1 VAGNGNEAGSASRG
15 VRRAVK
21 VPLVVK
27 MICIISGIVILS
39 TGIVTGLSAYFFSED
54 SRARAEENALTMSQ
68 VVAAQMESEITAVQL
83 GALSLFDL
91 LRESGGNKALV
102 QTAVANYLDRNPSI
116 AYIGVPGERAVENE
130 KFFTA
135 NEIDRSIV
143 GVYLEVKKAVLE
155 RAREGETVVTNA
167 STAFGVPAAMLVVP
181 YRDLGTRNVMVVLF
195 STEALQSIVQTHS
208 ASFTYAVGWDGEL
221 IAHPDFDLVRIGANY
236 RSVELV
242 SKLLE
247 SPLDN
252 MLTRYRDA
260 DGTSYLG
267 AFRKLRTGQVS
278 VTVST
283 PVSLVYEAALAVVR
297 QNLYL
302 GGIVLL
308 ISILAVWFFSRSMTR
323 PVMTLVAA
331 SRRIEAGE
339 FELDLRPTTHD
350 ELGLLT
356 ESFVQMGHGL
366 AERERVKETFGK
378 FVNREVAERAL
389 SGRLELGGTRKTAT
403 IFFSDIRSFTA
414 ISEKLAPEAVVE
426 FLNAYLTRMVEC
438 IEKSGG
444 VVDKF
449 IGDAIMAVWGTPV
462 SRGTPR
468 DDALQAIRA
477 VLMMRES
484 LLEFNRDRGGP
495 EKPII
500 KIGCGLNTG
509 PCLAG
514 QIGSPQRMEYTVIGD
529 AVNLASRIEAL
540 NKPLGTDILLSEHT
554 YELVKDAVVVQK
566 MPAVKV
572 KGKSGEL
579 AIYALVNLKDAP
591 GPKTLGDL
599 RTLMGIPAPDA
610 HADVNGEEKKYEIVG
625 K

>member
-1 VAGNGNEAGSASRG
+1 MSAAGNEEGTASQAA
-15 VRRAVK
+15 RRPVK

-27 MICIISGIVILS
+27 MIGIISGIVLLS

-54 SRARAEENALTMSQ
+54 SRARAEENALTTSQ
-68 VVAAQMESEITAVQL
+68 VVAAQMESEITAVHSA
-83 GALSLFDL
+83 ALSLFDV
-91 LRESGGNKALV
+91 LRESGGNRALV
-102 QTAVANYLDRNPSI
+102 QAAVANYLDRNPSI
-116 AYIGVPGERAVENE
+116 ACICVPGEQSIENA

-135 NEIDRSIV
+135 NELDRSVI
-143 GVYLEVKKAVLE
+143 GPYLEVKKEEIE
-155 RAREGETVVTNA
+155 RAREGETVVSNA
-167 STAFGVPAAMLVVP
+167 STVFGVSAAMLVFP
-181 YRDLGTRNVMVVLF
+181 YRDFGTRNVMIVLF
-195 STEALQSIVQTHS
+195 STEVLQSIVQTHS
-208 ASFTYAVGWDGEL
+208 ASLTYAVGWDGEL
-221 IAHPDFDLVRIGANY
+221 IAHPDFDLVKMGANY
-236 RSVELV
+236 RDTELV

-260 DGTSYLG
+260 EGRPFFG
-267 AFRKLRTGQVS
+267 AFRKLRTGQMS

-297 QNLYL
+297 QNMYL
-302 GGIVLL
+302 GGVVLL
-308 ISILAVWFFSRSMTR
+308 VSILAVWFFSRSMTR
-323 PVMTLVAA
+323 PVMNLVSA

-339 FELDLRPTTHD
+339 FELDLVPSTHD

-389 SGRLELGGTRKTAT
+389 RGSLELGGTRKTAT

-438 IEKSGG
+438 IEKTGG

-462 SRGTPR
+462 SIGTPR

-477 VLMMRES
+477 VFMMRES

-495 EKPII
+495 DRPII
-500 KIGCGLNTG
+500 NIGCGVNTG

-514 QIGSPQRMEYTVIGD
+514 QIGS
-529 AVNLASRIEAL
+529 L
-540 NKPLGTDILLSEHT
+540 
-554 YELVKDAVVVQK
+554 
-566 MPAVKV
+566 
-572 KGKSGEL
+572 
-579 AIYALVNLKDAP
+579 
-591 GPKTLGDL
+591 
-599 RTLMGIPAPDA
+599 
-610 HADVNGEEKKYEIVG
+610 
-625 K
+625 